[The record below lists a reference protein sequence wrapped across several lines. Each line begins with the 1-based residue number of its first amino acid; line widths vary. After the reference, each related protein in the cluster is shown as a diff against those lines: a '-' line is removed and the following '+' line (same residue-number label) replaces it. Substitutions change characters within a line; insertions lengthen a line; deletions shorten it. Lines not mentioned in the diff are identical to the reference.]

1 MKLHKWL
8 KYSLTKE
15 LVDYIKTGNLP
26 EWVERAPSTS
36 KWKDRCNKL
45 ETVLYDIARTVDYKL
60 SERYQAFIKLANS
73 SSDEYHNY
81 VIKKACP
88 VIEDIATYAHKL
100 KKTLFDRHS
109 YIRKEY
115 KSHQDEILE
124 ALDEGTNRYKAA
136 SEILN
141 EETMFIETKLQKEVA
156 EYIKK
161 FEQYCTNKL
170 LPLISS
176 IELLPLIEIPR
187 NYHKTFEEYIK
198 SKRSYTDANVIKTIK
213 NQL

>member
-15 LVDYIKTGNLP
+15 LVDYIKTGKLP
-26 EWVERAPSTS
+26 DWIERAPSTS
-36 KWKDRCNKL
+36 KWKDRCDKL
-45 ETVLYDIARTVDYKL
+45 EGVLYDIARTVDYKL
-60 SERYQAFIKLANS
+60 SERYQTFIKLANS
-73 SSDEYHNY
+73 SSEEYHIY
-81 VIKKACP
+81 VINKACP
-88 VIEDIATYAHKL
+88 VIEDVSTYAHRL

-115 KSHQDEILE
+115 KAHQDEILE
-124 ALDEGTNRYKAA
+124 ALEDGSPRYKAA

-141 EETMFIETKLQKEVA
+141 EETMYIETKLQKEVS

-170 LPLISS
+170 VPLISS
-176 IELLPLIEIPR
+176 IELLPLITIPR

-198 SKRSYTDANVIKTIK
+198 SKRSYTDATVIKTIK